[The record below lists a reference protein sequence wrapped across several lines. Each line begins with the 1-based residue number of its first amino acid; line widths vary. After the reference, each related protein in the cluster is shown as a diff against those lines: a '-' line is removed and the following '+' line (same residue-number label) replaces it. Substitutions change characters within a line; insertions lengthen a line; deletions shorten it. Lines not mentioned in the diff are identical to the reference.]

1 MLRAHIYADRAAAE
15 RAIAA
20 INAARHPDG
29 TEVVTL
35 PDGTR
40 ERRPA
45 KTWAHPVELD
55 DGWWAVAY
63 EERRLAAIE
72 GREVTVRGER
82 LRVPTAQGVSEIEI
96 ATDDAGDPV
105 TREDGTL
112 VLRERRLS

>member
-1 MLRAHIYADRAAAE
+1 MLRAHVYAARAAAE

-20 INAARHPDG
+20 IDAARHPDG
-29 TEVVTL
+29 TEELTL

-55 DGWWAVAY
+55 DGRWAVAY
-63 EERRLAAIE
+63 EERRLAAIA
-72 GREVTVRGER
+72 GREVTVQGER

-96 ATDDAGDPV
+96 VTDENGDPV
-105 TREDGTL
+105 MREL
-112 VLRERRLS
+112 AIAEEPVRVR